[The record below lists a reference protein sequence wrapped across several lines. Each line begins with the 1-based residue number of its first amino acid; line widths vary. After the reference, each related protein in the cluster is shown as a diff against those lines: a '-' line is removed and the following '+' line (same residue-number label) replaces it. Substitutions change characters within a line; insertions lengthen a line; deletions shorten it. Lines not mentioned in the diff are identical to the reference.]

1 MHVEYWRKSEVF
13 NYTDNRKSI
22 KDISKMFEEKTL
34 IVDESYQ
41 RRSVWGEKDKV
52 RLVETVLLN
61 LIIPVLFFWKAD
73 TDAETGES
81 ITHIVDGQQRI
92 KALCSFVNNDFKLKT
107 QFLLDK
113 SAKEKYGNKYFKD
126 LESED
131 KKNFWLYQLMVI
143 DIDPSATRE
152 DIITMFNRL
161 NLTDYNLNDQEKRN
175 SMSGEFASL
184 ARELSDAPI
193 WEERHLFTTTD
204 IKRMK
209 DVEFCASLILLYRN
223 GIIDQT
229 DQTALNQ
236 AYEEL
241 QAGYKDAEIDKEA
254 INNAIE
260 QISQFFVSD
269 DVTKF
274 LKKKTQLYTLFSV
287 VFYMQRNKIGITAEN
302 LQNLESFVELYA
314 VFDNDMDLTGNITD
328 TEKKLFDW
336 LKKYKLASSEGLNK
350 HTNRMIR
357 FNVMKDFLFGL
368 DEELREA
375 IKPLLSKMQ
384 AEREK
389 MPLEPIENTVE

>member
-1 MHVEYWRKSEVF
+1 MF
-13 NYTDNRKSI
+13 NFTDNRKSI
-22 KDISKMFEEKTL
+22 KEISSMFEGASL
-34 IVDESYQ
+34 IVDDTYQ
-41 RRSVWGEKDKV
+41 RRSVWSEKDKI

-73 TDAETGES
+73 TDPETGAS

-92 KALCSFVNNDFKLKT
+92 KAICSFINNEFKLKP
-107 QFLLDK
+107 QFLLDET
-113 SAKEKYGNKYFKD
+113 AKEKYSNKYFRD
-126 LESED
+126 LDAED
-131 KKNFWLYQLMVI
+131 KKSFWNYQLMVI
-143 DIDPSATRE
+143 DIDPTATRN

-175 SMSGEFASL
+175 SMSGEFAAL

-204 IKRMK
+204 VKRMK
-209 DVEFCASLILLYRN
+209 DVEFCASLILLYRK

-241 QAGYKDAEIDKEA
+241 QSGYKDAENDKYAVFAAIDLLP
-254 INNAIE
+254 
-260 QISQFFVSD
+260 QFFISD
-269 DVTKF
+269 EVTKF

-287 VFYMQRNKIGITAEN
+287 IFYMQRNSLSVSKIQLQN
-302 LQNLESFVELYA
+302 LQNFVDLYA
-314 VFDNDMDLTGNITD
+314 VFNNDMDLTNQID
-328 TEKKLFDW
+328 ENEKVLFDW

-357 FNVMKDFLFGL
+357 YNVMKDFMFAITSILGDAEQTLLTKMRASTTAIL
-368 DEELREA
+368 DDPEE
-375 IKPLLSKMQ
+375 
-384 AEREK
+384 
-389 MPLEPIENTVE
+389 